1 MSIVQDHTL
10 VVGNN
15 GIFYATDANWSGQ
28 LGNRTTTDANVPVV
42 VHADNTS
49 NPFKVD
55 LVAING
61 GNKHIIARGRD
72 FSAAI
77 KEDGSIWVWED
88 DNGGGVF
95 GNGSLNV
102 QSSFPKKLNF
112 MS

>member
-15 GIFYATDANWSGQ
+15 GIFYATGANWSGQ
-28 LGNRTTTDANVPVV
+28 LDNRTTTDSNVPVV
-42 VHADNTS
+42 VCADSICNS
-49 NPFKVD
+49 FQVD
-55 LVAING
+55 LVVING
-61 GNKHIIARGRD
+61 DNKHIIARGRD

-77 KEDGSIWVWED
+77 KEDGSIWIWED

-95 GNGSLNV
+95 GNGYLNV

-112 MS
+112 MP